1 MHRTPENQTGRH
13 LGMSFFIFIE
23 PLEGGCFYSGSTLPL
38 SCRLKSLS
46 VCIYKIYSLG
56 VGGGGW
62 GGEFKKKTKNNQPE
76 KKQKTINSS

>member
-56 VGGGGW
+56 GVGGGV
-62 GGEFKKKTKNNQPE
+62 KKKKKQPTREKTKNNQ
-76 KKQKTINSS
+76 

>member
-13 LGMSFFIFIE
+13 LGMSFFIFIK

-56 VGGGGW
+56 GGV
-62 GGEFKKKTKNNQPE
+62 KKTKNNQ
-76 KKQKTINSS
+76 

>member
-56 VGGGGW
+56 GV
-62 GGEFKKKTKNNQPE
+62 KKN
-76 KKQKTINSS
+76 KKQPTRKKNKKQSIVLK

>member
-56 VGGGGW
+56 GV
-62 GGEFKKKTKNNQPE
+62 KKKQETTNQK

>member
-46 VCIYKIYSLG
+46 VCIYKIYSF
-56 VGGGGW
+56 GGGV
-62 GGEFKKKTKNNQPE
+62 KKTKKQTTNQRL
-76 KKQKTINSS
+76 

>member
-1 MHRTPENQTGRH
+1 MHRTPENQTDRH
-13 LGMSFFIFIE
+13 LGMSSFIFIE

-56 VGGGGW
+56 G
-62 GGEFKKKTKNNQPE
+62 